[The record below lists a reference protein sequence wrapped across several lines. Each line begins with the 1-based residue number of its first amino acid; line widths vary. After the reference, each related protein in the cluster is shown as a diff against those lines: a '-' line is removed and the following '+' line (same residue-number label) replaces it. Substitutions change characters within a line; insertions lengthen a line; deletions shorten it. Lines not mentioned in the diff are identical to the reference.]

1 MTAISHAGADLFAG
15 HAEDSPEAAAI
26 ARVIRHFDLIDTG
39 DVASMVFLFAPDAI
53 YHRPGHEPFLGRS
66 GIRDFYTRI
75 RPIRSG
81 RHSLETAIAHG
92 RNVSVHGAFR
102 GSCTTAPRWTCG
114 SPTSSSWTGRAL
126 SSAATPS
133 SSPRTELRI
142 TGRPGALGLPFDHG

>member
-102 GSCTTAPRWTCG
+102 GVLHDG
-114 SPTSSSWTGRAL
+114 SPVD
-126 SSAATPS
+126 
-133 SSPRTELRI
+133 LRFSDFFVVD
-142 TGRPGALGLPFDHG
+142 GEGAFLRRDTFVFAPH